1 LRRAYRRCHR
11 GGDLNIPAA
20 IQLKDVTKLFRG
32 VPVVDGLT
40 LCVEKGVLFGFL
52 GPNGAGKTTTVR
64 MMAGILRPTS
74 GQVLIQGVDL
84 AENPTKAK
92 RTVGFIPDRPFLYE
106 KLTGSEFLRFVRD
119 LYGTDPEPAGSG
131 SVAPLLSRFGLIPW
145 ADDLIESYSHG
156 MKQRLIMCAALVHR
170 PSVIIVD
177 EPMVGLDPRGRKLVK
192 TIFREEVAKGNTIFM
207 STHSLGVAQE
217 ICDEIAIIDRGKIIA
232 QGTMAALRAQ
242 SGVNGDL
249 ESVFLRLTETEEEG
263 PDALVA
269 AP

>member
-1 LRRAYRRCHR
+1 
-11 GGDLNIPAA
+11 
-20 IQLKDVTKLFRG
+20 
-32 VPVVDGLT
+32 
-40 LCVEKGVLFGFL
+40 
-52 GPNGAGKTTTVR
+52 
-64 MMAGILRPTS
+64 
-74 GQVLIQGVDL
+74 
-84 AENPTKAK
+84 
-92 RTVGFIPDRPFLYE
+92 
-106 KLTGSEFLRFVRD
+106 
-119 LYGTDPEPAGSG
+119 
-131 SVAPLLSRFGLIPW
+131 
-145 ADDLIESYSHG
+145 